1 MLEPFAFDYALMVFS
16 STLGVVQFVAVK
28 NNLFGIMIFRTR
40 LVVTK
45 FSAIALVIA
54 PFVWFFFLGE
64 PRNIPDTGPGLEA
77 NTQTIVFASSAAI
90 AIAVTFAISSI
101 VNHSWGS
108 NYKTKD
114 EDFAEDDVE
123 GMSVFQKTTFF
134 WATIRIFIKSQG
146 SP

>member
-45 FSAIALVIA
+45 FSSIALVIV

-90 AIAVTFAISSI
+90 AIAVTFVISSI
-101 VNHSWGS
+101 VNHSWAS

-134 WATIRIFIKSQG
+134 WATIRIFIKPQG